1 MTGSHSSSF
10 RPVTEGEFEHELR
23 TRPIVVVWYPGS
35 EKTDG
40 RVPSAVAKHFETK
53 YGDEQCAR
61 LMVDQLWPGFV
72 GRVQHRVRVVLSGF
86 YLFFRGD
93 MAMYASSAPDPRSRG
108 DWLGLGV
115 VSLARAFFAYHGQ
128 ALNDDVRSPVEERA
142 PRDVIA
148 KLELPLLFIIAAQKS
163 AHQQALDRARALLR
177 VTASADVAAIKSAYR
192 RRVHACHPD
201 RIEHLGQE
209 DLRMRRNRL
218 MVQLA
223 EARDLL
229 IAAASDPAAA

>member
-1 MTGSHSSSF
+1 MTGSQSSSF
-10 RPVTEGEFEHELR
+10 RPVTEGELEYELR

-35 EKTDG
+35 EKADG
-40 RVPSAVAKHFETK
+40 RVPSAVAKHFGTK

-61 LMVDQLWPGFV
+61 LMVAQLWPGFLARV
-72 GRVQHRVRVVLSGF
+72 KKRVQVVLSGF
-86 YLFFRGD
+86 YLFVRGD
-93 MAMYASSAPDPRSRG
+93 IVMYAPNAPDPRSRG

-115 VSLARAFFAYHGQ
+115 VTLARAFFAYHGHE
-128 ALNDDVRSPVEERA
+128 LNEDVRSPVEERA

-148 KLELPLLFIIAAQKS
+148 KLELPLLFIAARKS
-163 AHQQALDRARALLR
+163 AHQQALDRARALLQ

-192 RRVHACHPD
+192 RRVHECHPD

-209 DLRMRRNRL
+209 DLRMKRNRL

-229 IAAASDPAAA
+229 ITAASDPAAA